1 MENIENV
8 LQQIPQVERLLQSA
22 EISGFIPLLG
32 KGIVLNIIREE
43 IRLFRERF
51 DKDQEIDIEN
61 LMSSIVKSCIEKKRG
76 KLQRVINGTGVII
89 HTNLGRAPLSG
100 DLLKELANSLAGY
113 CNLELNLS
121 LGKRGRR
128 GGFAEEL
135 ISNLTN
141 AEETLIVNNCAAS
154 VFLILN
160 EFANNKEVIISRS
173 ELVQIGGGF
182 RIPDILRQS
191 GAKLVEVGT
200 TNITELEDYARAITE
215 NSAMILSVHQS
226 NFKIEGFSR
235 KPSLK
240 ELASLKNPSVLLVRD
255 LGSGNLLVDARFP
268 KTFEPTVSHELSQ
281 GPDITCFSGDKM
293 LGCCQAGIIIGRK
306 ELIQRLRKNPLMRML
321 RPDKITYYLLQET
334 LIRFANKEIDKI
346 SLWDIVFQNKKTI
359 GNKINRLTK
368 KIKSEYKKDIILRT
382 QVKSVF
388 GGGSAPSLKIESA
401 GVQIVIPGLTADE
414 INKSL
419 IKREIPIIGYILNDK
434 YTLDMRTI
442 FNDEITE
449 VAGAIDKLIEE
460 HFSDQTIEAAQL

>member
-8 LQQIPQVERLLQSA
+8 LQQIPQVEKLLQSA

-100 DLLKELANSLAGY
+100 DLLKELSISLAGY
-113 CNLELNLS
+113 SNLELNLS

-141 AEETLIVNNCAAS
+141 AEDTLIVNNCAAS

-200 TNITELEDYARAITE
+200 TNITELDDYASAITE

-334 LIRFANKEIDKI
+334 LIRYANKEIDKI
-346 SLWDIVFQNKKTI
+346 SLWDIVFQNKKAI

-368 KIKSEYKKDIILRT
+368 KIKSTYKKDIILRT
-382 QVKSVF
+382 PVKSVF

-419 IKREIPIIGYILNDK
+419 INREIPIIGYILNDK

-442 FNDEITE
+442 FNDEIPE
-449 VAGAIDKLIEE
+449 VADAIDKMIEE
-460 HFSDQTIEAAQL
+460 HFGDQTIEAAQL